1 MGWKHISHTFI
12 FREIKLLPSQLA
24 TFALVHIPVR
34 IIKMYPQEMMHEPVW
49 FDRQRYEA
57 EEDHYQLYLT
67 SNLSLELS
75 SKTVQVDGEGGG
87 SSISKQIAKARDNI
101 KQTLSGQVAGKE
113 ETQSNIDVD
122 LVKENS
128 ELRKLLEELRC
139 QVAALDTRVKKL
151 EEASSAPAKPEP
163 AKEAA
168 PAKKE
173 DDSDGDNLFSDDSDE
188 EEEEEDEAT
197 KARREKLLAA
207 YAAKKAKKPCPIAKS
222 SLLIDVKPWDD
233 ETDMQAIEDSV
244 RGIVADGLLW
254 GASKLIPVGYGI
266 KKLQI
271 SAVIEDDKISTDWL
285 DEEITKFEDLVQSM
299 DIAAFNKI

>member
-1 MGWKHISHTFI
+1 MGWKYISHSYI
-12 FREIKLLPSQLA
+12 FREIKILPPHPL
-24 TFALVHIPVR
+24 VR
-34 IIKMYPQEMMHEPVW
+34 ITKMYPQEMMHEYVW
-49 FDRQRYEA
+49 FDRQKYEA
-57 EEDHYQLYLT
+57 EQDHYQLYLT

-101 KQTLSGQVAGKE
+101 KQTLSGQVTVKVDS
-113 ETQSNIDVD
+113 QSVTTDN
-122 LVKENS
+122 LMKENA
-128 ELRKLLEELRC
+128 ELRKIVEELRLH
-139 QVAALDTRVKKL
+139 VASLDARVKKL
-151 EEASSAPAKPEP
+151 GDASTVLPAVCSKSEP
-163 AKEAA
+163 VKETA
-168 PAKKE
+168 PAKKK

-207 YAAKKAKKPCPIAKS
+207 YAAKKAKKPGPIAKS

-244 RGIVADGLLW
+244 RGIAADGLLW

>member
-1 MGWKHISHTFI
+1 MGWKHISHLYYLS
-12 FREIKLLPSQLA
+12 EIKILPPHPL
-24 TFALVHIPVR
+24 VR
-34 IIKMYPQEMMHEPVW
+34 ITKMYPQEMTHEHVW
-49 FDRQRYEA
+49 FDRQKYEA
-57 EEDHYQLYLT
+57 EQDHYQLYLT

-207 YAAKKAKKPCPIAKS
+207 YAAKKAKKPGPIAKS

-244 RGIVADGLLW
+244 RGIAADGLLW